1 MKKVGR
7 KSQGTKRMQELGYKP
22 LQLWLPPSTETNLK
36 TVAAAW
42 GKSKTAT
49 ALDILQNYLCYNPK
63 ETK

>member
-1 MKKVGR
+1 
-7 KSQGTKRMQELGYKP
+7 MQELGYKP

-36 TVAAAW
+36 TAAAAW

-49 ALDILQNYLCYNPK
+49 ALEILQNYLCYNPK